1 MTEGPS
7 LKKYY
12 LSEIEKKEQE
22 IQERVQ
28 NIKRLEAQRAEL
40 NSNVTRL
47 KEELHSLHEVYS
59 YVGEVVKVMGK
70 KKVLVK
76 VNPEGK
82 YVVNLDKHIKIEE
95 LTPNMRVALKSDT
108 YILHRILPTKVDPL
122 VSLMKV

>member
-76 VNPEGK
+76 VLITLNVGQPRRQVCCE
-82 YVVNLDKHIKIEE
+82 
-95 LTPNMRVALKSDT
+95 PR
-108 YILHRILPTKVDPL
+108 
-122 VSLMKV
+122 